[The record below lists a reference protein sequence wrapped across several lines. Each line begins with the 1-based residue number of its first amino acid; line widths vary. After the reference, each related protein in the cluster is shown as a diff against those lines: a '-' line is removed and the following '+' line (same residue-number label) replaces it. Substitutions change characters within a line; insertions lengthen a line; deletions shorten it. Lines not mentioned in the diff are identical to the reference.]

1 MGENNQDAKKLQE
14 KLFNEKKNGWR
25 EISNEERKKIFNFCD
40 GYIDFLNNGK
50 TEREII
56 KESKKIAD
64 ERGFKDIKEYESL
77 KPGDKIY
84 YINRNKSMYLAV
96 IGSETMENGINII
109 GAHADSPRLDLKP
122 NPLYEDTGFAYLKTH
137 YYGGIKKYQWTTIPL
152 AIHGVIVKANGE
164 KIEICIGE
172 DEKDPIFTITDLLP
186 HLAQEQM
193 EKKLKE
199 GITGE
204 NLNLLIGSIPFD
216 SEDITEK
223 VKLNILNILNQKYGI
238 TEIDLLSSEIELV
251 PAFKARSLGF
261 DESMVAAYGQDDKI
275 CVYTELTALMEIN
288 NPKKTAVCIIADK
301 EEIGSMGNTGMESHV
316 FDTFISEILNKLNVN
331 KPNLLD
337 KVFCNS
343 KMLSADVD
351 AGYDP
356 IYANVSE
363 KNNASYL
370 GRGIGLNKYTGARG
384 KSGAS
389 DANAEFVAYI
399 RNIFEKNNI
408 IYQISE
414 LGRVDIGG
422 GGTIAYILANKGIDV
437 IDCGVPVLSMHAPY
451 EVTSKFDVYEAH
463 KGYKAF
469 WNE

>member
-1 MGENNQDAKKLQE
+1 
-14 KLFNEKKNGWR
+14 
-25 EISNEERKKIFNFCD
+25 
-40 GYIDFLNNGK
+40 
-50 TEREII
+50 
-56 KESKKIAD
+56 
-64 ERGFKDIKEYESL
+64 
-77 KPGDKIY
+77 
-84 YINRNKSMYLAV
+84 
-96 IGSETMENGINII
+96 
-109 GAHADSPRLDLKP
+109 
-122 NPLYEDTGFAYLKTH
+122 
-137 YYGGIKKYQWTTIPL
+137 
-152 AIHGVIVKANGE
+152 
-164 KIEICIGE
+164 
-172 DEKDPIFTITDLLP
+172 
-186 HLAQEQM
+186 M

-199 GITGE
+199 GISGE

-216 SEDITEK
+216 SDDITEK
-223 VKLNILNILNQKYGI
+223 VKLNILNILNEKYGI

-275 CVYTELTALMEIN
+275 CVYTSLTALMEVT
-288 NPKKTAVCIIADK
+288 NPNKTAVCIIADK

-331 KPNLLD
+331 RPNLLD

-351 AGYDP
+351 AGFDP
-356 IYANVSE
+356 IYASVSE

-389 DANAEFVAYI
+389 DANAEFVAYV

-408 IYQISE
+408 KYQIAE
-414 LGRVDIGG
+414 LGRVDLGG
-422 GGTIAYILANKGIDV
+422 GGTIAYILANKGMDV